1 MTRGLMPAACICL
14 AWGLAGCAG
23 FKPREA
29 EIHPDVVES
38 DGLYR
43 SALVSYQ
50 VDAGGVSPSNAAGRQ
65 VSFQAPPPESQ
76 APARRLS
83 IQYPHPR
90 GLAGLALAEVVIE
103 SAAPEP
109 AAGGTSAWRRW
120 IAAADRA
127 ARNTLPGVQWAD
139 GVEEAWA
146 LDIPRSDLDRVLARL
161 AEAGYFHGRP
171 GAGDEVE
178 LSATLDGAS
187 LNKRWGRVG
196 ELEALMERV
205 RQEGQLVSYT
215 RAPRRRS
222 GGENAGP
229 TVPYRELIESE

>member
-1 MTRGLMPAACICL
+1 MTRGPALAACICL
-14 AWGLAGCAG
+14 ASALAGCAG

-50 VDAGGVSPSNAAGRQ
+50 VDAGGVNPSNAAGYQ
-65 VSFQAPPPESQ
+65 VSFQAPPPVSQ

-90 GLAGLALAEVVIE
+90 GLAGLALAEVVFE

-109 AAGGTSAWRRW
+109 AADGTSAWRRW
-120 IAAADRA
+120 MAAADRV

-146 LDIPRSDLDRVLARL
+146 LDIPRSDLDRVLAGL
-161 AEAGYFHGRP
+161 FEAGYFNRRP
-171 GAGDEVE
+171 GTTGEVD
-178 LSATLDGAS
+178 LSATVDGAL
-187 LNKRWGRVG
+187 LNQRWGRVD
-196 ELEALMERV
+196 ELDALIERV

-215 RAPRRRS
+215 RAPRSRS
-222 GGENAGP
+222 TESAGP
-229 TVPYRELIESE
+229 TVPYRALIQSE